1 MKLRIYDPVV
11 LAIDIRHRRFGYALF
26 EGHGIILDW
35 GQRVYPTVGDAER
48 ALAQKRLSKL
58 MAVRQ
63 PNLIV
68 VRRERWERAVS
79 DSNLTNPVMAV
90 RSEAE
95 ARSIPIYL
103 IDQDAIQTTFSRF
116 ECETREDIAAALAS
130 IFPELLRSLPPK
142 RKPWKA
148 EHPRMSIFDAV
159 ALGVAYWHFAREH
172 IIVDRR
178 A

>member
-1 MKLRIYDPVV
+1 
-11 LAIDIRHRRFGYALF
+11 
-26 EGHGIILDW
+26 
-35 GQRVYPTVGDAER
+35 
-48 ALAQKRLSKL
+48 
-58 MAVRQ
+58 
-63 PNLIV
+63 
-68 VRRERWERAVS
+68 
-79 DSNLTNPVMAV
+79 MAV

>member
-1 MKLRIYDPVV
+1 MRLRIYDPVV
-11 LAIDIRHRRFGYALF
+11 LAIDIRHRKFGYALF
-26 EGHGIILDW
+26 EGHRTILDW
-35 GQRVYPTVGDAER
+35 GQRVYPAVGDTER
-48 ALAQKRLSKL
+48 TLAQKRLSKL
-58 MAVRQ
+58 IALRQ
-63 PNLIV
+63 PDLIV
-68 VRRERWERAVS
+68 LRKERWERALV

-103 IDQDAIQTTFSRF
+103 IDQAAIRTTFSRF
-116 ECETREDIAAALAS
+116 GCETREDTAAVIVS

-148 EHPRMSIFDAV
+148 EHPRMSVFDAI
-159 ALGVAYWHFAREH
+159 ALGLSYWHAGREH
-172 IIVDRR
+172 IIVDR